1 MENLSLDSLVPVV
14 SSFVLKVVSV
24 IAILF
29 GAWIIAG
36 WIRRVVKRQFD
47 RREFDA
53 TLSRFILGIFRP
65 LLLTLAAISCLGLFG
80 VETTSFAAV
89 IGAVGLAIGL
99 AFQGTLS
106 NLAAG
111 VMLLIFR
118 PFKVGDFV
126 DTGGETGTVNEI
138 ELFFTKLDTP
148 QNVRVILPNSTVFG
162 SVIKNFS
169 FNAYRRVDVA
179 VGTDYGED
187 LRKVRDVLERTAKAI
202 PHQAPDTE
210 PMVFLA
216 ELGGSSINWQVRV
229 WTAQATYWEVFQ
241 ETTRAV
247 KAALDEAG
255 IGIPFPQMD
264 VHLETLNDKR

>member
-1 MENLSLDSLVPVV
+1 MQSLNFDSFIPVIT
-14 SSFVLKVVSV
+14 SFVLKVASV

-29 GAWIIAG
+29 GAWLVGG
-36 WIRRVVKRQFD
+36 WIRRLVARQFEA
-47 RREFDA
+47 REFDP

-65 LLLTLAAISCLGLFG
+65 LLLTLAAISCLGIFG

-99 AFQGTLS
+99 SFQGTLS

-126 DTGGETGTVNEI
+126 SAGGEMGTVNEI

-148 QNVRVILPNSTVFG
+148 QNIRVILPNSTVFG
-162 SVIKNFS
+162 SVIKNFT
-169 FNAYRRVDVA
+169 FNSYRRVDVA
-179 VGTDYGED
+179 VGTDYGAD
-187 LRKVRDVLERTAKAI
+187 LKVVRDVLEKTAAAI
-202 PHQAPDTE
+202 PNQAPDTK
-210 PMVFLA
+210 PQVFLA
-216 ELGGSSINWQVRV
+216 ELGGSSINWQVRI

-247 KAALDEAG
+247 KKALDDEG
-255 IGIPFPQMD
+255 ISIPFPQMD
-264 VHLETLNDKR
+264 VHLDKE

>member
-1 MENLSLDSLVPVV
+1 MDSLNTDALL
-14 SSFVLKVVSV
+14 SQISAFGLKVVSV

-29 GAWIIAG
+29 GAWLIGG
-36 WIRRVVKRQFD
+36 WLRRVVRRQFEK
-47 RREFDA
+47 REFDP
-53 TLSRFILGIFRP
+53 TLARFIVGIFRP
-65 LLLTLAAISCLGLFG
+65 LLLTLAAISCLGIFG

-118 PFKVGDFV
+118 PFKVGDFIV
-126 DTGGETGTVNEI
+126 AGGETGTVNEI

-162 SVIKNFS
+162 GVIQNFS
-169 FNAYRRVDVA
+169 FNPYRRVDVA

-187 LRKVRDVLERTAKAI
+187 LKRVREVLEATAATI
-202 PHQAPDTE
+202 PHQAPDTK
-210 PMVFLA
+210 PIVFLA
-216 ELGGSSINWQVRV
+216 SLGDSSINWQVRI
-229 WTAQATYWEVFQ
+229 WTAQATYWDVYQ

-255 IGIPFPQMD
+255 ISIPFPQMD
-264 VHLETLNDKR
+264 VHLDK